1 MTNIDIASVVEQ
13 MEQITNSLLAIAIN
27 GENWLG
33 EVKANKAIKPAD
45 IAIALFSLKEAY
57 SKLDETTK
65 RLYHVHNTL
74 DKNVL
79 PERLIEADLDAIR
92 VPEIARSFSLRD
104 NTTASML
111 DKERGFEWLRSIGQG
126 DLIQE
131 TVNAGTL
138 ASFCRN
144 MLLEQGVEPPA
155 DIIKVNTY
163 KSVSINK
170 YTPKGK

>member
-1 MTNIDIASVVEQ
+1 MTKTNVMSIVER
-13 MEQITNSLLAIAIN
+13 MEQITSALLAVALD
-27 GENWLG
+27 GESWLG
-33 EVKANKAIKPAD
+33 EVKTDKAVKPAD
-45 IAIALFSLKEAY
+45 IAIALFFLKDAY
-57 SKLDETTK
+57 GKLDETTK
-65 RLYHVHNTL
+65 RLYHVHNSL

-111 DKERGFEWLRSIGQG
+111 DKEKGFEWLRSIGQG

-155 DIIKVNTY
+155 DVIKVNTY